1 MQSSPNAPL
10 MHRLRKACVIS
21 FAVAVIS
28 AAELRGAEPVRID
41 AVVTRYCVGCHDADA
56 NKAGLNLAAVL
67 PDDTA
72 KHPETWEKVIHK
84 LVSRQMPPQGR
95 DRPSEAE
102 YEAIISQR
110 AAALDKAAAV
120 KPTPGRTETIRRL
133 TRAEYQNA
141 IRDLLGLE
149 IDAAAVLPADEASHG
164 FDNVTVGQFS
174 PTLIERYITAAEK
187 ISRLAV
193 GGSSA
198 SPGGDT
204 FRVRPDITQEE
215 RVDGLPIGTRG
226 GALFRYTFPQ
236 DGEYDV
242 QIRLTRDRNEHVE
255 GLSEAHEVEV
265 LLDRRLVE
273 SFTVKPPRGEDF
285 EHVDEHLKVRMSA
298 TAGPHDL
305 GVTFIKNPSSVL
317 ETLRQPYNAHFNFH
331 RHPRITPAVYQVSVT
346 GPYDASGP
354 GDTPSRRRIFTA
366 TPKSPDDEEA
376 CARQV
381 LATITRR
388 AYRRPVAKADVARLM
403 QVYHEER
410 EDSNFEAGIEAALSA
425 LLVSRE
431 FLFRVEQEPAG
442 LAPGTAYVVSDV
454 DLASRLSF
462 FLWSSLPDE
471 ELLASAE
478 RGELSRPDVLE
489 HQARRLL
496 ADARSQSLVRNFAG
510 QWLYLRNLE
519 SITPDG
525 RLFPDF
531 DDNLRQAFRRE
542 TELLFEDVLSNDQSV
557 LTLLKPDH
565 TWLNERL
572 ARHYDIP
579 HIYGTR
585 LRRLP
590 VATHSQRG
598 GLLRQGSILT
608 VTSYATRTSPVL
620 RGKWVL
626 DNLLGSPP
634 PPPLPDVPALD
645 DNAVSAALPVRE
657 RLRQHRASPA
667 CSSCHNLMDP
677 AGFALENFD
686 AVGRWRTTDAGV
698 PIDNSGGLP
707 DGSRFDGV
715 AGLEEGLLRRPD
727 VFVGALAAK
736 LLTFALGRGVEYYD
750 GPAVREIVRTA
761 RDGDYRFSAL
771 ITGIVKSIPFRMR
784 TSQ

>member
-1 MQSSPNAPL
+1 
-10 MHRLRKACVIS
+10 
-21 FAVAVIS
+21 
-28 AAELRGAEPVRID
+28 
-41 AVVTRYCVGCHDADA
+41 
-56 NKAGLNLAAVL
+56 
-67 PDDTA
+67 
-72 KHPETWEKVIHK
+72 
-84 LVSRQMPPQGR
+84 MPPLGR
-95 DRPSEAE
+95 DRPNEAS
-102 YEAIISQR
+102 YDALISQLADALDR
-110 AAALDKAAAV
+110 AAAA
-120 KPTPGRTETIRRL
+120 KPTAGRTETIRRL
-133 TRAEYQNA
+133 NRAEYQNA
-141 IRDLLGLE
+141 IRDLLALE
-149 IDAAAVLPADEASHG
+149 IDAAALLPADEASHG
-164 FDNVTVGQFS
+164 FDNVTVAQFS

-193 GGSSA
+193 GSSSP

-226 GALFRYTFPQ
+226 GALFRYTFAQ

-255 GLSEAHEVEV
+255 GLSEPHEVEV
-265 LLDRRLVE
+265 LLDRRVVQ

-285 EHVDEHLKVRMSA
+285 EHVDEHLKVRMAA

-305 GVTFIKNPSSVL
+305 GVTFVKNPSSVL

-331 RHPRITPAVYQVSVT
+331 RHPRITPAVYQVSIT
-346 GPYDASGP
+346 GPYNAKGP
-354 GDTPSRRRIFTA
+354 GDTPSRRRIFIA
-366 TPKSPDDEEA
+366 RPDSPDDEEA
-376 CARQV
+376 CARQIV
-381 LATITRR
+381 GALARR
-388 AYRRPVAKADVARLM
+388 AWRRPVAKSDIERLM
-403 QVYHEER
+403 QVCRDAR
-410 EDSNFEAGIEAALSA
+410 EDANFEAGIEAALSA
-425 LLVSRE
+425 LLLSRE

-442 LAPGTAYVVSDV
+442 FMAPGTAYTVSDV

-462 FLWSSLPDE
+462 FLWSSLPDD
-471 ELLASAE
+471 ELLAAAE
-478 RGELSRPDVLE
+478 RGELRRPAVLE
-489 HQARRLL
+489 SQARRML

-542 TELLFEDVLSNDQSV
+542 TELLFEDVMRFDQSV
-557 LTLLKPDH
+557 LALVRADH

-572 ARHYDIP
+572 AKHYGIP
-579 HIYGTR
+579 DVYGTR
-585 LRRLP
+585 FRRIPLE
-590 VATHSQRG
+590 AESERG
-598 GLLRQGSILT
+598 GLLRHGSILT

-657 RLRQHRASPA
+657 RLRQHRANPA

-677 AGFALENFD
+677 VGFALENFD
-686 AVGRWRTTDAGV
+686 AVGRWRTTEAGLPVDAT
-698 PIDNSGGLP
+698 GGLP

-715 AGLEEGLLRRPD
+715 AGLEEGLVRRPD
-727 VFVGALAAK
+727 VFVGALTNK
-736 LLTFALGRGVEYYD
+736 LLTFALGRGIEFYD
-750 GPAVREIVRTA
+750 GPAVREIVRAA
-761 RDGDYRFSAL
+761 RDSDYRFSAL
-771 ITGIVKSIPFRMR
+771 IVGIVKSVPFRMR